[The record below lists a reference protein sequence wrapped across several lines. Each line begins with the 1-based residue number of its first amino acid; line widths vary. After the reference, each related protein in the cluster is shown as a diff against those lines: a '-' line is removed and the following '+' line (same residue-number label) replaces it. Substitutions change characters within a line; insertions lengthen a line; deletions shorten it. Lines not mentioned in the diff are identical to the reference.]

1 MQRKWM
7 CLLCISLVLMLS
19 AVVVTAHGDV
29 EGVDAIFVTGAWARP
44 TAMDMAGMEMPES
57 TPEAGGMGGM
67 DHSSMGGMDMG
78 GVSGA
83 YMTIQNFGEAT
94 IRLVGASSPV
104 AEMVTIHE
112 TKIVDNVAQMNPV
125 EGGIT
130 IHHGEEAVLQ
140 PGGLH
145 IMLENLMMPLV
156 ANSAI
161 QMTLTFE
168 TLGEDGNATGE
179 PLNIVIGALVQMEAP
194 AVNDSILV
202 QGAWARPT
210 VAAMD
215 MGNMAATPESG
226 MSMSDVSAVYMVLRN
241 EGEAEDRLVSA
252 SSPAAGLVEI
262 HESKMVDNV
271 MQMNPVEGGI
281 LLPVEEGVRL
291 QPGGLHVM
299 LLELTMP
306 LVPGTA
312 IPVTLNFESGASL
325 TIAAPIYDGMMAGM

>member
-1 MQRKWM
+1 
-7 CLLCISLVLMLS
+7 
-19 AVVVTAHGDV
+19 
-29 EGVDAIFVTGAWARP
+29 
-44 TAMDMAGMEMPES
+44 
-57 TPEAGGMGGM
+57 M

-112 TKIVDNVAQMNPV
+112 TKIVDHVAQMNPV

-215 MGNMAATPESG
+215 MGNMAATPESS

-262 HESKMVDNV
+262 HESKMVDNVQMVDNV

>member
-7 CLLCISLVLMLS
+7 LTLLTGLLLLLS
-19 AVVVTAHGDV
+19 VVSVSAHGDL
-29 EGVDAIFVTGAWARP
+29 EGVDAIFISGAWARP
-44 TAMDMAGMEMPES
+44 TVMEAMAMPEA

-83 YMTIQNFGEAT
+83 YLTIQNMGEAT
-94 IRLVGASSPV
+94 VRLVAVSSPV
-104 AEMVTIHE
+104 AAMVSIHE
-112 TKIVDNVAQMNPV
+112 TTIVDNVAQMNPV
-125 EGGIT
+125 EGGLT
-130 IHHGEEAVLQ
+130 IEHGAVVALE

-145 IMLENLMMPLV
+145 LMLENLLMPLV
-156 ANSAI
+156 ADTAI

-168 TLGEDGNATGE
+168 TLGADGNPTGD
-179 PLNIVIGALVQMEAP
+179 PLNIVVGALVQMFAP
-194 AVNDSILV
+194 ETGSMLV

-215 MGNMAATPESG
+215 MGDMASTPESP
-226 MSMSDVSAVYMVLRN
+226 MSMSDVSAVYLVLRN

-281 LLPVEEGVRL
+281 VLPVEEGVRL
-291 QPGGLHVM
+291 QPGGLHIM